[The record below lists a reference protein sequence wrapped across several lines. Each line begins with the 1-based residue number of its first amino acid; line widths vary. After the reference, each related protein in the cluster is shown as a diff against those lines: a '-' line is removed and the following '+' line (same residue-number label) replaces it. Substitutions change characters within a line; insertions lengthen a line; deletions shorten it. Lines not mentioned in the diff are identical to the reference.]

1 MDHLPIFCQLRDRD
15 CLIVGGGDV
24 AERKA
29 RLLLDAG
36 ARLTVNALAFI
47 PQFTAWAD
55 AGMLTLVEGPFDE
68 SLLDT
73 CWLAIAATD
82 DDALN
87 QRVSE
92 AAEARRIFCNVVDAP
107 KAASFI
113 MPSII
118 DRSPLMVAVSS
129 GGTSPVLARLLREKL
144 ESLLPLHLGQVAKYA
159 GQLRGRVKQQFATMG
174 ERRRFWEK
182 LFVND
187 RLAQSLANNDQKAIT
202 ETTEQLINEPLDHR
216 GEVVL
221 VGAGPGDA
229 GLLTLKGLQQ
239 IQQADVVVY
248 DRLVSDDIMN
258 LVRRDADRVFVGKRA
273 GYHCVPQEEINQILL
288 REAQKGKRVVRLKG
302 GDPFIFGRGGEELET
317 LCNAGIPFSVVPGI
331 TAASGCSAYSGI
343 PLTHRDYAQSVRLIT
358 GHLKT
363 GGEELET
370 LCNAGIPFSVVPG
383 ITAASGCSAYSGIP
397 LTHRDYA
404 QSVRLITGHLKTGGE
419 LDWENLAAEKQ
430 TLVFYM
436 GLNQAATIQQKL
448 IEYGMPGEMPVA
460 IVENGTAVT
469 QRVIDG
475 TLSQLGELAQ
485 QMNSPSLIIIGRVVG
500 LRDKLNWFSN
510 H

>member
-1 MDHLPIFCQLRDRD
+1 VDHLPIFCQLRGRA
-15 CLIVGGGDV
+15 CLLVGGGDV

-36 ARLTVNALAFI
+36 AQLTVNALTFI
-47 PQFTAWAD
+47 PQFTAWA
-55 AGMLTLVEGPFDE
+55 AEGMLTLVEGEFSE
-68 SLLDT
+68 TLLDE

-82 DDALN
+82 NDAVN
-87 QRVSE
+87 QRVSD

-107 KAASFI
+107 KEASFI

-118 DRSPLMVAVSS
+118 DRSPLMVAISS

-144 ESLLPLHLGQVAKYA
+144 ESLLPQHLGHVAKFA
-159 GQLRGRVKQQFATMG
+159 GQLRSRVKRHFATMS

-187 RLAQSLANNDQKAIT
+187 RLAQSLANQNMAAVESIT
-202 ETTEQLINEPLDHR
+202 EQMLNEPLDNR

-248 DRLVSDDIMN
+248 DRLVSDEIMN

-288 REAQKGKRVVRLKG
+288 REAQSGKRVVRLKG

-317 LCNAGIPFSVVPGI
+317 LCHAGIPFSVVPGI

-343 PLTHRDYAQSVRLIT
+343 PLTHRDYAQSVRL
-358 GHLKT
+358 
-363 GGEELET
+363 
-370 LCNAGIPFSVVPG
+370 V
-383 ITAASGCSAYSGIP
+383 
-397 LTHRDYA
+397 
-404 QSVRLITGHLKTGGE
+404 TGHLKTGGE
-419 LDWENLAAEKQ
+419 LDWANLAAEKQ

-436 GLNQAATIQQKL
+436 GLNQAAAIQEQL
-448 IEYGMPGEMPVA
+448 IAHGMQADVPVA
-460 IVENGTAVT
+460 LVENGTSVQ
-469 QRVIDG
+469 QRVVSG
-475 TLSQLGELAQ
+475 TLSELGELAQ
-485 QMNSPSLIIIGRVVG
+485 QVKSPSLIIVGRVVA
-500 LRDKLNWFSN
+500 LRDKLKWF
-510 H
+510 

>member
-159 GQLRGRVKQQFATMG
+159 GQLRSRVKQQFATMG

-258 LVRRDADRVFVGKRA
+258 LVRRDADRVFVGKR
-273 GYHCVPQEEINQILL
+273 
-288 REAQKGKRVVRLKG
+288 VVRLKG
-302 GDPFIFGRGGEELET
+302 GDPFIFGR
-317 LCNAGIPFSVVPGI
+317 
-331 TAASGCSAYSGI
+331 
-343 PLTHRDYAQSVRLIT
+343 
-358 GHLKT
+358 

-448 IEYGMPGEMPVA
+448 IEHGMPGEMPVA

>member
-1 MDHLPIFCQLRDRD
+1 MDHLPIFCQLRNRD
-15 CLIVGGGDV
+15 CLLVGGGDV

-36 ARLTVNALAFI
+36 ARLTVNALDFS
-47 PQFTAWAD
+47 PQFQVWAD
-55 AGMLTLVEGPFDE
+55 ARMLTLAKGRFNPA
-68 SLLDT
+68 LLDA

-82 DDALN
+82 DEEVN
-87 QRVSE
+87 QQVSD

-107 KAASFI
+107 QQASFI

-144 ESLLPLHLGQVAKYA
+144 ESILPLHLGQLAHYA
-159 GQLRGRVKQQFATMG
+159 GQLRSRVKQQFATVG

-187 RLAQSLANNDQKAIT
+187 RLAQSLANEDRQAVAD
-202 ETTEQLINEPLDHR
+202 TTEQLLTEPLDHR

-258 LVRRDADRVFVGKRA
+258 LVRRDADRIFVGKRA

-288 REAQKGKRVVRLKG
+288 REAQNGRRVVRLKG

-343 PLTHRDYAQSVRLIT
+343 PLTHRDFAQGVRL
-358 GHLKT
+358 
-363 GGEELET
+363 
-370 LCNAGIPFSVVPG
+370 V
-383 ITAASGCSAYSGIP
+383 
-397 LTHRDYA
+397 
-404 QSVRLITGHLKTGGE
+404 TGHLKTGGE
-419 LDWENLAAEKQ
+419 LDWANLAVEKQ

-436 GLNQAATIQQKL
+436 GLNQASGIREQL
-448 IEYGMPGEMPVA
+448 IAHGMAADMPAA
-460 IVENGTAVT
+460 IVENGTAVS
-469 QRVIDG
+469 QKVVVG
-475 TLSQLGELAQ
+475 TLDRLDILAQ
-485 QMNSPSLIIIGRVVG
+485 QMASPALIIVGRVVS
-500 LRDKLNWFSN
+500 LRDKLNWFS
-510 H
+510 HH

>member
-1 MDHLPIFCQLRDRD
+1 MDHLPIFCQLRDRP
-15 CLIVGGGDV
+15 CLLVGGGDI

-29 RLLLDAG
+29 RLLMEAG
-36 ARLTVNALAFI
+36 AKLTVNALAFA
-47 PQFTAWAD
+47 PQFEVWAKE
-55 AGMLTLVEGPFDE
+55 GMLTLVQGSFDE
-68 SLLDT
+68 SLLDP
-73 CWLAIAATD
+73 CWLAIAATN
-82 DDALN
+82 DDAVN
-87 QRVSE
+87 QQVSL
-92 AAEARRIFCNVVDAP
+92 AAETRRIFCNVVDAP
-107 KAASFI
+107 RQASFI

-144 ESLLPLHLGQVAKYA
+144 ESVLPQHLGKVARYA
-159 GQLRGRVKQQFATMG
+159 GQLRGRVKKQFATVS

-182 LFVND
+182 FFIND
-187 RLAQSLANNDQKAIT
+187 RLAQSLANQDEQSVTAIT
-202 ETTEQLINEPLDHR
+202 ESMLNEPLDHR

-248 DRLVSDDIMN
+248 DRLVSDEIMN

-288 REAQKGKRVVRLKG
+288 REAEQGKRVVRLKG

-317 LCNAGIPFSVVPGI
+317 LCNGGIPFSVVPGI

-343 PLTHRDYAQSVRLIT
+343 PLTHRDYAQSVRL
-358 GHLKT
+358 
-363 GGEELET
+363 
-370 LCNAGIPFSVVPG
+370 V
-383 ITAASGCSAYSGIP
+383 
-397 LTHRDYA
+397 
-404 QSVRLITGHLKTGGE
+404 TGHLKTGGE

-436 GLNQAATIQQKL
+436 GLNQAATIQAKL
-448 IEYGMPGEMPVA
+448 IESGMSAEMPVA
-460 IVENGTAVT
+460 LVENGTSVQ
-469 QRVIDG
+469 QRVVDG
-475 TLSQLGELAQ
+475 NLSQLGELAGQ
-485 QMNSPSLIIIGRVVG
+485 VASPALIIVGRVVG
-500 LRDKLNWFSN
+500 LRSKLNWFSN